1 MIVPQFLV
9 HQRAGRVTATSSGEP
24 VDIEWSR
31 DGRRVVN
38 LQ

>member
-1 MIVPQFLV
+1 MIVSQSLV
-9 HQRAGRVTATSSGEP
+9 HQRAGRLTATSSGDP